1 MTLVLASGSPR
12 RRELLSRFGLPFT
25 VVPGRTVER
34 APTPGEDPAAY
45 ATALAREKVME
56 VARRHSDNAVILG
69 ADTVVAVDGAI
80 LGKPADAS
88 EAVRM
93 LTMLRGRTH
102 TVVTSVVVR
111 CGTDHTGSVAAE
123 VVMRDFSDAELQH
136 YVATGEP
143 MDKAG
148 AYAVQGWGG
157 QLVAAVKGCRE
168 TVIGLPLCLTYEL
181 LHRCGLLEE
190 VPVSACCNHDEE
202 KPSCKIR

>member
-12 RRELLSRFGLPFT
+12 RRELLSRLGLPFA

-34 APTPGEDPAAY
+34 APMPREDPASY
-45 ATALAREKVME
+45 AMALARDKVAE
-56 VARRHSDNAVILG
+56 VSGRCSGNAVILG

-80 LGKPADAS
+80 LGKPADATD
-88 EAVRM
+88 AVRM
-93 LTMLRGRTH
+93 LSMLRGRSH

-111 CGTDHTGSVAAE
+111 CASDHTGSVAAE
-123 VVMRDFSDAELQH
+123 VVMRDFTDAELAQ

-148 AYAVQGWGG
+148 AYAVQGLGG

-168 TVIGLPLCLTYEL
+168 TVIGLPLCLTCEL
-181 LHRCGLLEE
+181 LRSCGLLQEL
-190 VPVSACCNHDEE
+190 PPAACCNHDEE
-202 KPSCKIR
+202 KP